1 MKMRSMV
8 LAVTLAS
15 MVAGCA
21 VQGGMTP
28 GGSRVAVPAATFTL
42 EPGQVFTA
50 EEAEQVFQQ
59 AQAAAR
65 AAIGYNV
72 LAEAG
77 DPELP
82 VSTVTS
88 STVRNDY
95 FRLSYATDGNTHSA
109 WGPAATDAAPS
120 LTFAMTEKVEFSAV
134 EVKLS
139 PVGVKMDIAVATGT
153 GAWTTVATNVTPA
166 EYETMSRVSLPTAV
180 GDKVKVTFHGVAS
193 KDLLV
198 CEVHWFGQSAP
209 VATPTPVPT
218 ATPTPTPVPT
228 VTPTPA
234 PSATPTP
241 VPTSTPTPVPTATP
255 TPKPDVCEG
264 IGIKGVGSIGGT
276 CAPATFAFQASA
288 VPGKG
293 VSGFVY
299 VTTGRQLYIGS
310 VKVIQ
315 QQGKTVTLSG
325 TLAGSGKAFTLV
337 AVEGSTTR
345 DTVSFSTEDKVEF
358 TGKVLCGDVRFIELP
373 CDVKTVQSPCKT
385 VRWGKC
391 VSQVPRHKWDMKKD
405 HGKKDDHKWDD
416 KKGHGKKDDHKSAW
430 GWGR

>member
-1 MKMRSMV
+1 MV

-15 MVAGCA
+15 LVAGCA
-21 VQGGMTP
+21 VQGGMT
-28 GGSRVAVPAATFTL
+28 GGSPVAVPAATFTM

-50 EEAEQVFQQ
+50 AEAEQVFQQ

-72 LAEAG
+72 LAESG

-88 STVRNDY
+88 STVRNDF

-109 WGPAATDAAPS
+109 WGPAATDTAPS
-120 LTFAMTEKVEFSAV
+120 LTFDMTEKVEFSAV

-139 PVGVKMDIAVATGT
+139 PAGVKMDIAVATGN

-209 VATPTPVPT
+209 VATPTPAPT
-218 ATPTPTPVPT
+218 ATPTPV
-228 VTPTPA
+228 

-241 VPTSTPTPVPTATP
+241 KPTSTPKPTP
-255 TPKPDVCEG
+255 TPTTKPDVCEG

-276 CAPATFAFQASA
+276 CDPATFAFQASS
-288 VPGKG
+288 VPTKG

-299 VTTGRQLYIGS
+299 VKTGRQLYIGS
-310 VKVIQ
+310 VHVIQ

-345 DTVSFSTEDKVEF
+345 DTVTFSTEDKVEF

-373 CDVKTVQSPCKT
+373 CDVKTVKSPCKT

-391 VSQVPRHKWDMKKD
+391 VSKVPRHKWDMKKD

-416 KKGHGKKDDHKSAW
+416 KHGKKDDHKWDNKHGKKDDHKSSW